1 MNYEEM
7 MKKANLYHEM
17 LEVLAR
23 PSQLITE
30 SQNKINVLKKEI
42 EELESDDK
50 QQVLNKLNPKKF
62 FFKKQESVDVEEII
76 LKKEIEIRKEEK
88 KIEKLQDTKL
98 TEIVDLDG
106 VVDESQKIVDKKYK
120 MLEELASKILK
131 VRDEYHNLVD
141 NYEKEYGEYKNFGE
155 TIRSKV
161 NSVKKVDY
169 VPQHRGDNGY
179 MWQGKQLEIQTINH
193 EIIDGHRQ
201 RAMSRATY

>member
-30 SQNKINVLKKEI
+30 SQNKINSLKKEI

-62 FFKKQESVDVEEII
+62 FFKKQEPVDVEELI

-88 KIEKLQDTKL
+88 TIEKLQDTKL

-155 TIRSKV
+155 TIRFKV
-161 NSVKKVDY
+161 DSVKKADY

-179 MWQGKQLEIQTINH
+179 MWQGKRLEIQTINH
-193 EIIDGHRQ
+193 EIIDGHRK

>member
-30 SQNKINVLKKEI
+30 SQSKINSLKKEI

-62 FFKKQESVDVEEII
+62 FFKKQEPVDVEELI

-88 KIEKLQDTKL
+88 AIEKLQDTKL

-155 TIRSKV
+155 TIRFKV
-161 NSVKKVDY
+161 DSVKKADY

-179 MWQGKQLEIQTINH
+179 MWQGKRLEIQTINH

>member
-1 MNYEEM
+1 
-7 MKKANLYHEM
+7 MKY
-17 LEVLAR
+17 V
-23 PSQLITE
+23 
-30 SQNKINVLKKEI
+30 KK
-42 EELESDDK
+42 
-50 QQVLNKLNPKKF
+50 
-62 FFKKQESVDVEEII
+62 
-76 LKKEIEIRKEEK
+76 K

-169 VPQHRGDNGY
+169 VPQHRGIMVTCGKGNNWKSKRLIMKLLMDIDNA
-179 MWQGKQLEIQTINH
+179 L
-193 EIIDGHRQ
+193 
-201 RAMSRATY
+201 

>member
-30 SQNKINVLKKEI
+30 SQNKINSLKKEI

-62 FFKKQESVDVEEII
+62 FLKKQEPVDVEELI

-88 KIEKLQDTKL
+88 TIEKLQDTKL

-120 MLEELASKILK
+120 VLEELASKILK

-155 TIRSKV
+155 TIRFKV
-161 NSVKKVDY
+161 DSVKKADY

-179 MWQGKQLEIQTINH
+179 MWKGKRLEIQTINH
-193 EIIDGHRQ
+193 EIIDGHRK